1 MDHTDDPHPWI
12 EGVNV
17 CPHGRYWDICKDKD
31 CKQKM
36 KKQKLPTDT
45 ERIQRE
51 QRAADA
57 ARMQREQHEQHDRR
71 LMPPPRTPHLP
82 YFPHNHTPPHHV
94 HPRQAHITQL
104 LGQLKSLSEPN
115 SLFIAGDVSVSA
127 IR

>member
-12 EGVNV
+12 EGVNA

-45 ERIQRE
+45 ARIQRE
-51 QRAADA
+51 QR
-57 ARMQREQHEQHDRR
+57 EQHDRR